1 MRIWGYNL
9 PWEELNG
16 KTILVAGATGL
27 IGTCMIYAIVY
38 RNKKYNSNIKV
49 VALARNKELLEEKFS
64 EFKNVESISADI
76 CKEINYE
83 GIVDYIVHA
92 ACDVAKRTHE
102 KYPVQAM
109 DVFTEGTSNI
119 CKLAVKKN
127 SKVILLSSVAIYGRS
142 KTKVPFDEESIGYID
157 LSNSAY
163 SYCEGKR
170 TSEMICSCYSK
181 QYDMNFSI
189 LRLEKAYGP
198 TMNLWDRSIL
208 PYFIMMASSG
218 EKITLKS
225 DGKQEYNYVY
235 VTDVVTAIFFMIL
248 KGERKAYN
256 CGLSENE
263 KVQCFGDIVRHVTE
277 VNDVGLVFASQ
288 NANKS
293 DNPGADFS
301 AMYSDLLID
310 MGWKKKT
317 MMEQGIKKTSDI
329 LKSVYGNRLR
339 DYI

>member
-1 MRIWGYNL
+1 MDLNVYQLMESEFDEIWAYDL
-9 PWEELNG
+9 PWEKLDG
-16 KTILVAGATGL
+16 KTILIAGATGL

-64 EFKNVESISADI
+64 EFINVETLSADI
-76 CKEINYE
+76 CTEIDYA
-83 GIVDYIVHA
+83 GTVDYIVHA

-119 CKLAVKKN
+119 CKLAIKKN

-142 KTKVPFDEESIGYID
+142 KTRVPFDEDSINHID
-157 LSNSAY
+157 LSSSLY

-170 TSEMICSCYSK
+170 ISEMICSCYSK
-181 QYDMNFSI
+181 QYDMNFST

-218 EKITLKS
+218 ENITLKS

-235 VTDVVTAIFFMIL
+235 VTDVVAAIFFLIF
-248 KGERKAYN
+248 KGER
-256 CGLSENE
+256 NE
-263 KVQCFGDIVRHVTE
+263 C
-277 VNDVGLVFASQ
+277 S
-288 NANKS
+288 NKH
-293 DNPGADFS
+293 
-301 AMYSDLLID
+301 
-310 MGWKKKT
+310 
-317 MMEQGIKKTSDI
+317 
-329 LKSVYGNRLR
+329 
-339 DYI
+339 